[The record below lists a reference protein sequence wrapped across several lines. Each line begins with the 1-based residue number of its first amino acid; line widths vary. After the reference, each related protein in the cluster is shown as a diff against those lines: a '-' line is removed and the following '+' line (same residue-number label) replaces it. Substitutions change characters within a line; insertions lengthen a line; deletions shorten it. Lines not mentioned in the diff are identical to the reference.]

1 MNMQKQLA
9 DSIALARRIEDD
21 WRLPAEARKRGENI
35 RKLCESMKPAAFAL
49 RDYDLDPSEPIP
61 PRPAE

>member
-1 MNMQKQLA
+1 MNMQKQLVDTA
-9 DSIALARRIEDD
+9 ALARRIEDD
-21 WRLPAEARKRGENI
+21 WRLPAEARERGANI

>member
-1 MNMQKQLA
+1 MNMQRQIA
-9 DSIALARRIEDD
+9 DTIALARRIEDD
-21 WRLPAEARKRGENI
+21 WRLPAEDRKRGEAI
-35 RKLCESMKPAAFAL
+35 RKLCESLKPTAFAL